1 MLLTESDMLEQIK
14 ERCVLINNV
23 GISLAMLCTCS
34 AVHSNVD
41 FNVLPVITNSE
52 GNAMQTLALFSTV
65 AIETFWVQLN
75 MKPGLL
81 FQALHTVVVAIVKEH
96 KNFRLKDEVIAT
108 MEDNIGEIGLVHEED
123 VDKAIDLQS
132 GESMF
137 LLFLKCVSKLD
148 CTVT

>member
-23 GISLAMLCTCS
+23 GIPFAMLCTCS

-65 AIETFWVQLN
+65 AIRSFWVQLN
-75 MKPGLL
+75 MKPGLS
-81 FQALHTVVVAIVKEH
+81 FAALHTVVVTTIKEH
-96 KNFRLKDEVIAT
+96 KKFRFKD
-108 MEDNIGEIGLVHEED
+108 
-123 VDKAIDLQS
+123 
-132 GESMF
+132 
-137 LLFLKCVSKLD
+137 
-148 CTVT
+148 